1 MTNKLSLSGLQ
12 RGSNALLARV
22 CAFVLT
28 ATLLV
33 SASTY
38 STIARAHQIKAAITT
53 VLFNPRTENIEVM
66 HRFNLH
72 DAEHAVKALFDKH
85 ADIMDDA
92 DTQQQFADYV
102 AHHFAILNAAGKPL
116 KLAGVGFEVE
126 GKHFWVYQE
135 TAEPPVLEGI
145 KIRHDALRDLW
156 PKQVNTLN
164 VEGKGD
170 IKTLTFADSVNLL
183 EVSFSNHHGDHH

>member
-1 MTNKLSLSGLQ
+1 MTNKLSLASLLQ
-12 RGSNALLARV
+12 SSQALLASV
-22 CAFVLT
+22 GGLAIAAALV
-28 ATLLV
+28 V
-33 SASTY
+33 SAMSFST
-38 STIARAHQIKAAITT
+38 TAQAHQIKAAITT

-85 ADIMDDA
+85 ADIMDDVK
-92 DTQQQFADYV
+92 TQQQFADYV
-102 AHHFAILNAAGKPL
+102 AKHFAILNAAGESL
-116 KLAGVGFEVE
+116 KLADVGFEVE

-183 EVSFSNHHGDHH
+183 EVSFKGQHSDHH

>member
-1 MTNKLSLSGLQ
+1 MTSKLSFSDLQ
-12 RGSNALLARV
+12 RGRNALLVSV

-28 ATLLV
+28 AALLV

-38 STIARAHQIKAAITT
+38 SAAAHAHQIKAAITT

-102 AHHFAILNAAGKPL
+102 AHHFAILNAAGEPL
-116 KLAGVGFEVE
+116 KLADVGFEVE